1 MDTKE
6 PQIQRANYK
15 LDSGFQL
22 LQSQSAPLT
31 PAFVKGQIHVAMS
44 SDYKRINIS
53 VKIHDYFGS
62 LGIVIWLPSLSFCL
76 FVLWNG
82 WN

>member
-1 MDTKE
+1 MEE

-15 LDSGFQL
+15 LYSGFPL

-31 PAFVKGQIHVAMS
+31 PAFKGQMHVAVS
-44 SDYKRINIS
+44 SDYKQINIS
-53 VKIHDYFGS
+53 IKILDYFGS

-76 FVLWNG
+76 FYG
-82 WN
+82 MDGTD